1 MTVQEIKKTMKLRG
15 ITQIELAEKSG
26 IPLSTIR
33 RIFAGITPSP
43 RIDTMR
49 AIEKA
54 LNLDIQAPPTLS
66 EAEQRLLSAFRN
78 LEPQMQEIILN
89 LVDNSARD
97 ESKKNSS

>member
-1 MTVQEIKKTMKLRG
+1 MNIEDLRKRKKELDITFEELSEKTDIAVSTLKEIFRG
-15 ITQIELAEKSG
+15 ATK
-26 IPLSTIR
+26 
-33 RIFAGITPSP
+33 SP
-43 RIDTMR
+43 RIDTMQ